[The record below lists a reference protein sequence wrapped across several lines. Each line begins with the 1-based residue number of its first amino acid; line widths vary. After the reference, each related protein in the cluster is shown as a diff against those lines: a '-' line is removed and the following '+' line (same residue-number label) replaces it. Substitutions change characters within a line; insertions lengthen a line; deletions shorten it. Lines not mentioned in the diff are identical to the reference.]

1 MSFYIEKPRTT
12 CALGGALAAIS
23 ALSEVVPIAHTAAGC
38 PGNLSGATGF
48 SAGNCGSSYCS
59 GASVP
64 VSNIGENEVVFGGE
78 KRLKEEIES
87 AFELIEAKLFVVA
100 TGCMTEIIG
109 DDIQRVIVEFQDENK
124 PIIHINTASFE
135 GDAYEGYEI
144 LLDGIFNQYIPI
156 KKEKDNKVVNVFGVV
171 PLFDPFFRGEL
182 EEIKRLLE
190 SIGLK
195 VNTFFTPDQS
205 FENIISASEA
215 GLNIILSKVHGIK
228 FAEKFKE
235 KHGTPYYVTEL
246 PIGAE
251 ATDEFLR
258 LIAKELSLNKEI
270 VEQVIEHENLIYY
283 RYLERL
289 ADTIADG
296 EFKFYASV
304 VSNANCAI
312 PYAAF
317 LQKELGWI
325 ICETIITDIL
335 DKNGKEELGV
345 SFKNK
350 DILGKLIFETDAG
363 GIVKIITR
371 NHPQHQGEFFFDS
384 YTPLYILGSTLEK
397 EFADKKKA
405 NKLSVSYPVYD
416 RVIIDK
422 GYAGYR
428 GGLHLFE
435 DIIGSLVAGR

>member
-1 MSFYIEKPRTT
+1 MSLYVEKPRTT

-23 ALSEVVPIAHTAAGC
+23 SLSGVVPIAHTASGC
-38 PGNLSGATGF
+38 PGNLASATAFSSG
-48 SAGNCGSSYCS
+48 NIGSSYCS
-59 GASVP
+59 GSSVP
-64 VSNIGENEVVFGGE
+64 VSNIVESHVVFGGE

-87 AFELIEAKLFVVA
+87 AFELIEAELFVVA

-109 DDIQRVIVEFQDENK
+109 DDIQRVLVEFQEENK
-124 PIIHINTASFE
+124 PIIYINTPSFE
-135 GDAYEGYEI
+135 GDAYDGYEI
-144 LLDGIFNQYIPI
+144 LLDGIFNKYLPV
-156 KKEKDNKVVNVFGVV
+156 KEEKDNKLVNIFGVV

-182 EEIKRLLE
+182 EEIKRILE

-205 FENIISASEA
+205 FENILSASEA
-215 GLNIILSKVHGIK
+215 GLNIILSRTHGIK

-235 KHGTPYYVTEL
+235 KHGTPYFVTEL
-246 PIGAE
+246 PVGAE

-258 LIAKELSLNKEI
+258 LIAKELSLNEEK
-270 VEQVIEHENLIYY
+270 VEQAIEHENLIYY

-296 EFKFYASV
+296 EFKFYSAV

-325 ICETIITDIL
+325 IRETIITDIL
-335 DKNGKEELGV
+335 DNKRKEELEL

-350 DILGKLIFETDAG
+350 EILGELIFETDAS
-363 GIVKIITR
+363 IIAKKITK
-371 NHPQHQGEFFFDS
+371 NHPENPGEFFFDS
-384 YTPLYILGSTLEK
+384 YTPLYILGSAFEK
-397 EFADKKKA
+397 EFADKRAA

-416 RVIIDK
+416 RVIIDR